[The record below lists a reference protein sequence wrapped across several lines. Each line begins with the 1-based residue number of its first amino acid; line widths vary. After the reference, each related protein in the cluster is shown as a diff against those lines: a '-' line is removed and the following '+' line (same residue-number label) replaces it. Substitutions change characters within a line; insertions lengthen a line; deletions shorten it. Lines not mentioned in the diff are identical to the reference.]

1 MTSTL
6 GLAQAILLALTV
18 QAAPQNG
25 AQPPAER
32 PPAASP
38 ARPSPRQAARQ
49 APRASEGWT
58 WTLYGGDGPLVLANE
73 IPDTPRLRTTLEC
86 APGSSIVRLAFHDAP
101 GADGF
106 ATIRSGAASAEVE
119 ARARR
124 GRLEAALRADHPVFA
139 AFLSSGRLTLTLGE
153 QTAAIEID
161 RANLP
166 KLRRFAELCTG

>member
-1 MTSTL
+1 MTSML
-6 GLAQAILLALTV
+6 GLTQAMLFALAV
-18 QAAPQNG
+18 QTAPQSG

-32 PPAASP
+32 PQAAPP
-38 ARPSPRQAARQ
+38 ARSA
-49 APRASEGWT
+49 RASEGWT
-58 WTLYGGDGPLVLANE
+58 WTLYSGDGPLVLANE

-86 APGSSIVRLAFHDAP
+86 APGSSVVRLAFHDAP

-106 ATIRSGAASAEVE
+106 AVIRSGAASTEVE

-139 AFLSSGRLTLTLGE
+139 AFLASGRLTLALGDQAE
-153 QTAAIEID
+153 TVEID
-161 RANLP
+161 RANLS

>member
-1 MTSTL
+1 MTSLL
-6 GLAQAILLALTV
+6 GLSQAMLFALAV
-18 QAAPQNG
+18 QTAPQSG
-25 AQPPAER
+25 AQTPAER
-32 PPAASP
+32 PQAGTP
-38 ARPSPRQAARQ
+38 ARP
-49 APRASEGWT
+49 PRASEGWT
-58 WTLYGGDGPLVLANE
+58 WTLYSGDGPLVLANE

-86 APGSSIVRLAFHDAP
+86 AAGSSIVRLAFHDAP

-124 GRLEAALRADHPVFA
+124 GRLEAVLRADHPVFA
-139 AFLSSGRLTLTLGE
+139 AFLATGRLTLTLGE
-153 QTAAIEID
+153 QAQTIEID